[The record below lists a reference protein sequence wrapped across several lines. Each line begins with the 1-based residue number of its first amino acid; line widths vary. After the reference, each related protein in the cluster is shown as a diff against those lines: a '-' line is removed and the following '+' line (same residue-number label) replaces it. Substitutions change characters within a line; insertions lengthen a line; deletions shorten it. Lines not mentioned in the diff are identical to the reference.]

1 MWDCEKCR
9 EGNQQRRGVGNTRI
23 MASVFREGIT
33 EMTYLKRCEG
43 GKGAIQEAMWEKTVS
58 NRGKVNANV
67 LRQVCA

>member
-1 MWDCEKCR
+1 MQRRKSK
-9 EGNQQRRGVGNTRI
+9 QRRGVGNIRI

-43 GKGAIQEAMWEKTVS
+43 GKGANQEAVWEKTVS
-58 NRGKVNANV
+58 NRGKVNANI